1 MSTEAKINGKP
12 IEAEVDEKETKSEEP
27 KKEEPKMKKT
37 GKAKKIVVGI
47 VGGLAAAG
55 AVALGVFKVL
65 AAKDSAPELT
75 HLDSTSEDSDS
86 YSNTEE

>member
-12 IEAEVDEKETKSEEP
+12 VEAEVDEKETKSEEP

-86 YSNTEE
+86 YSNTKE